1 MIIIMLII
9 IIIVIIITII
19 TIITTAVRTG
29 DTKIWKSKWLYLRI
43 LEADDIMHEKVKEIV
58 KKENCQGLRMIL
70 TSKFNSGNYVT
81 SMDLSTVWLVRY
93 GAENLAKEE
102 LRMMDSRTQK
112 ILTIN

>member
-1 MIIIMLII
+1 MLIIII
-9 IIIVIIITII
+9 IIIVIITIT

-43 LEADDIMHEKVKEIV
+43 LEADDIMHEKVKETV
-58 KKENCQGLRMIL
+58 KKENYQGLRMIL

-93 GAENLAKEE
+93 GAENLAKKE
-102 LRMMDSRTQK
+102 LRMMDSRTQE
-112 ILTIN
+112 ILTID